1 MGHISLNAQERSEF
15 GDGPARRLRRQGF
28 VPGVVYQPGGPSLA
42 LSLPDRDLRRALAE
56 GRTAV
61 IDLSIEGSRARPVLL
76 KDWYLDPVRGNVLH
90 VDFQEVDLTVEVE
103 APVGVVLVGV
113 PAGVKEGGVLDQT
126 VREIVVRALPDTLPD
141 HLEIDVSELDIGS
154 STSVADI
161 TAPPGV
167 TIVTE
172 PEIVVASVVAP
183 SVEVEPEP
191 EEVEEEE
198 ELLEGEEPA
207 EPQDDDSSDE

>member
-1 MGHISLNAQERSEF
+1 MAHITLNAQERSEF
-15 GDGPARRLRRQGF
+15 GDGPSRRLRRKGF

-61 IDLSIEGSRARPVLL
+61 IDLTVDGSGARPVLL

-103 APVGVVLVGV
+103 APVAVVLVGV

-126 VREIVVRALPDTLPD
+126 VREVVVRALPDTLPD

-198 ELLEGEEPA
+198 LLEGEEPA

>member
-1 MGHISLNAQERSEF
+1 MGHISLDAQERSEF
-15 GDGPARRLRRQGF
+15 GDGPARRLRRQGL

-61 IDLSIEGSRARPVLL
+61 IDLSIEGSGARPVLL

-90 VDFQEVDLTVEVE
+90 VNFQEVNLTVEVE
-103 APVGVVLVGV
+103 APVGLVLVGV

-126 VREIVVRALPDTLPD
+126 VREVVVRALPETLPD

-198 ELLEGEEPA
+198 LLEGEEPA

>member
-1 MGHISLNAQERSEF
+1 MGHISLNAQERLEF

-61 IDLSIEGSRARPVLL
+61 IDLTVDGSGARPVLL
-76 KDWYLDPVRGNVLH
+76 KDWHLDPVRGNVLH

-103 APVGVVLVGV
+103 APVGLVLVGV

-161 TAPPGV
+161 TAPGGV

-191 EEVEEEE
+191 EEAEE

-207 EPQDDDSSDE
+207 EPEGDDSPEE

>member
-15 GDGPARRLRRQGF
+15 GDGPARRLRRQGL

-61 IDLSIEGSRARPVLL
+61 IDLTIGGSAARPVLL
-76 KDWYLDPVRGNVLH
+76 KDWYLHPVRGNVLH

-103 APVGVVLVGV
+103 APVSVVLVGV

-126 VREIVVRALPDTLPD
+126 LREIVVRALPDTLPD
-141 HLEIDVSELDIGS
+141 HLEIDVSELDIGG

-161 TAPPGV
+161 TAPGGV
-167 TIVTE
+167 TIITE

-183 SVEVEPEP
+183 SVEVVVEP
-191 EEVEEEE
+191 EEDE
-198 ELLEGEEPA
+198 ELAEGEEPV
-207 EPQDDDSSDE
+207 EGEDDDSSDE

>member
-1 MGHISLNAQERSEF
+1 MGHISLNAQERTEF
-15 GDGPARRLRRQGF
+15 GDGPARRLRRKGL
-28 VPGVVYQPGGPSLA
+28 VPGVVYQPGSPSLA
-42 LSLPDRDLRRALAE
+42 LSLPDRELRRALAE

-61 IDLSIEGSRARPVLL
+61 IDLTIDGSGARPVLL
-76 KDWYLDPVRGNVLH
+76 KDWDLHPVRGNVLH

-103 APVGVVLVGV
+103 APVSVVLVGV

-126 VREIVVRALPDTLPD
+126 LREIVVRALPDTLPD
-141 HLEIDVSELDIGS
+141 HLEIDVSEMDIGS

-183 SVEVEPEP
+183 SVEEVEEP
-191 EEVEEEE
+191 EEGEE
-198 ELLEGEEPA
+198 ELVEGEEPV
-207 EPQDDDSSDE
+207 EGEDDDSPDE

>member
-1 MGHISLNAQERSEF
+1 MGHISLKAQERSEF
-15 GDGPARRLRRQGF
+15 GDGPARRLRRKGF

-42 LSLPDRDLRRALAE
+42 LSLPDRELRRALAE

-61 IDLSIEGSRARPVLL
+61 IDLSIEGSAARPVLL

-103 APVGVVLVGV
+103 APVGLVLVGI
-113 PAGVKEGGVLDQT
+113 PAGVREGGVLDQT

-183 SVEVEPEP
+183 SVEIVEEP
-191 EEVEEEE
+191 EEVEE

>member
-1 MGHISLNAQERSEF
+1 MGHITLNAQERSEF
-15 GDGPARRLRRQGF
+15 GDGPSRRLRRQGF
-28 VPGVVYQPGGPSLA
+28 VPGVVYQPGRPSLA

-61 IDLSIEGSRARPVLL
+61 IDLTIDGSGARPVLL
-76 KDWYLDPVRGNVLH
+76 KDWDLHPVRGNVLH

-103 APVGVVLVGV
+103 APVAVVLVGV

-126 VREIVVRALPDTLPD
+126 LREIVVRALPDTLPD

-183 SVEVEPEP
+183 SVEEVVEEP
-191 EEVEEEE
+191 EEGDE
-198 ELLEGEEPA
+198 ELLEGEEPV
-207 EPQDDDSSDE
+207 EGEDDDSSDE

>member
-1 MGHISLNAQERSEF
+1 MGHIALNAQERTEF

-28 VPGVVYQPGGPSLA
+28 VPGVVYQPGSPSLA
-42 LSLPDRDLRRALAE
+42 LSLPDRELRRALAE

-61 IDLSIEGSRARPVLL
+61 IDLTIGGSGARPVLL
-76 KDWYLDPVRGNVLH
+76 KDWHLDPVRGNVLH

-113 PAGVKEGGVLDQT
+113 PAGVKEGGVLDQP

-141 HLEIDVSELDIGS
+141 HLEIDVSDLDIGS

-191 EEVEEEE
+191 EEVEEE
-198 ELLEGEEPA
+198 LAEGEEPV
-207 EPQDDDSSDE
+207 EGEDDDSSDE

>member
-1 MGHISLNAQERSEF
+1 MGHISLNAQERTEF
-15 GDGPARRLRRQGF
+15 GDGPARRLRRRGL
-28 VPGVVYQPGGPSLA
+28 VPGVVYQPGSPSLA
-42 LSLPDRDLRRALAE
+42 LSLPDRELRRALAE

-61 IDLSIEGSRARPVLL
+61 IDLTIDGSGARPVLL
-76 KDWYLDPVRGNVLH
+76 KDWDLHPVRGNVLH

-103 APVGVVLVGV
+103 APVSVVLVGV

-126 VREIVVRALPDTLPD
+126 LREIVVRALPETLPD
-141 HLEIDVSELDIGS
+141 HLEIDVSEMDIGS

-183 SVEVEPEP
+183 SVEEVEEP
-191 EEVEEEE
+191 EEGEE
-198 ELLEGEEPA
+198 ELVEGEEPV
-207 EPQDDDSSDE
+207 EGEDDDSSDE

>member
-1 MGHISLNAQERSEF
+1 MGHISLNAQERTEF
-15 GDGPARRLRRQGF
+15 GDGPTRRLRRKGL
-28 VPGVVYQPGGPSLA
+28 VPGVVYQPGSPSLA
-42 LSLPDRDLRRALAE
+42 LSLPDRELRRALAE

-61 IDLSIEGSRARPVLL
+61 IDLTIDGSGARPVLL
-76 KDWYLDPVRGNVLH
+76 KDWDLHPVRGNVLH

-103 APVGVVLVGV
+103 APVSVVLVGV

-126 VREIVVRALPDTLPD
+126 LREIVVRALPDTLPD
-141 HLEIDVSELDIGS
+141 HLEIDVSEMDIGS

-183 SVEVEPEP
+183 SVEEVEEP
-191 EEVEEEE
+191 EEGEE
-198 ELLEGEEPA
+198 ELVEGEEPV
-207 EPQDDDSSDE
+207 EGEDDDSPDE

>member
-1 MGHISLNAQERSEF
+1 MGHISLNAQERTEF
-15 GDGPARRLRRQGF
+15 GDGPARRLRRKGF
-28 VPGVVYQPGGPSLA
+28 VPGVVYQPGSPSLA
-42 LSLPDRDLRRALAE
+42 LSLPDRELRRALAE

-61 IDLSIEGSRARPVLL
+61 IDLTIDGSGARPVLL
-76 KDWYLDPVRGNVLH
+76 KDWDLHPVRGNVLH

-103 APVGVVLVGV
+103 APVSVVLVGV

-126 VREIVVRALPDTLPD
+126 LREIVVRALPDTLPD
-141 HLEIDVSELDIGS
+141 HLEIDVSEMDIGS

-183 SVEVEPEP
+183 SVEEVEEP
-191 EEVEEEE
+191 EEGE
-198 ELLEGEEPA
+198 ELAEGEEPV
-207 EPQDDDSSDE
+207 EGEDDDSSDE

>member
-15 GDGPARRLRRQGF
+15 GDGPARRLRKQGF

-61 IDLSIEGSRARPVLL
+61 IDLTIDGSGARPVLL

-103 APVGVVLVGV
+103 APVGLVLVGV
-113 PAGVKEGGVLDQT
+113 AAGVKEGGVLDQT

-154 STSVADI
+154 SASVADI
-161 TAPPGV
+161 TAPRGV

-191 EEVEEEE
+191 EEVEEE
-198 ELLEGEEPA
+198 LAEGEEPPV
-207 EPQDDDSSDE
+207 EGEDDDSSDE

>member
-1 MGHISLNAQERSEF
+1 MGHITLNAQERSEF

-28 VPGVVYQPGGPSLA
+28 VPGVVYQPGRPSLA

-61 IDLSIEGSRARPVLL
+61 IDLTIDGSGARPVLL
-76 KDWYLDPVRGNVLH
+76 KDWDLHPVRGNVLH

-103 APVGVVLVGV
+103 APVAVVLVGV

-126 VREIVVRALPDTLPD
+126 LREIVVRALPDTLPD

-161 TAPPGV
+161 AAPPGV

-191 EEVEEEE
+191 EEVEEE
-198 ELLEGEEPA
+198 LLEGEEPA
-207 EPQDDDSSDE
+207 EPQDDDSSPDE

>member
-1 MGHISLNAQERSEF
+1 MGHITLNAQERSEF

-28 VPGVVYQPGGPSLA
+28 VPGVVYQPGRPSLA

-61 IDLSIEGSRARPVLL
+61 IDLTIDGSGARPVLL
-76 KDWYLDPVRGNVLH
+76 KDWDLHPVRGNVLH

-103 APVGVVLVGV
+103 APVAVVLVGV

-126 VREIVVRALPDTLPD
+126 LREIVVRALPDTLPD

-167 TIVTE
+167 TLVTE

-183 SVEVEPEP
+183 SVEEVVEEP
-191 EEVEEEE
+191 EEGDE
-198 ELLEGEEPA
+198 ELLEGEEPV
-207 EPQDDDSSDE
+207 EGEDDDSSDE

>member
-1 MGHISLNAQERSEF
+1 MAHISLNAQERTEF
-15 GDGPARRLRRQGF
+15 GDGPARRLRRKGL
-28 VPGVVYQPGGPSLA
+28 VPGVVYQPGSPSLA
-42 LSLPDRDLRRALAE
+42 LSLPDRELRRALAE

-61 IDLSIEGSRARPVLL
+61 IDLTIDGSGARPVLL
-76 KDWYLDPVRGNVLH
+76 KDWDLHPVRGNVLH

-103 APVGVVLVGV
+103 APVSVVLVGV

-126 VREIVVRALPDTLPD
+126 LREIVVRALPDTLPD
-141 HLEIDVSELDIGS
+141 HLEIDVSEMDIGS

-161 TAPPGV
+161 TAPAGV

-183 SVEVEPEP
+183 SVEVVEEP
-191 EEVEEEE
+191 EEGE
-198 ELLEGEEPA
+198 ELVEGEEPV
-207 EPQDDDSSDE
+207 EGEDDDSSDE

>member
-15 GDGPARRLRRQGF
+15 GDGPARRLRKQGF

-42 LSLPDRDLRRALAE
+42 LSLPDRELRRALAE

-61 IDLSIEGSRARPVLL
+61 IDLTVDGTGARPVLL
-76 KDWYLDPVRGNVLH
+76 KDWHLDPVRGNVLH

-103 APVGVVLVGV
+103 APVDLVLVGV
-113 PAGVKEGGVLDQT
+113 AAGVKEGGVLDQT

-154 STSVADI
+154 SASVADI
-161 TAPPGV
+161 TAPRGV

-191 EEVEEEE
+191 EEVEEE
-198 ELLEGEEPA
+198 LAEGEEPPV
-207 EPQDDDSSDE
+207 EGEDDDSSDE

>member
-42 LSLPDRDLRRALAE
+42 LSLPDRELRRALAE

-61 IDLSIEGSRARPVLL
+61 IDLTIDGSGARPVLL
-76 KDWYLDPVRGNVLH
+76 KDWHLDPVRGNVLH

-103 APVGVVLVGV
+103 APVDLVLVGV
-113 PAGVKEGGVLDQT
+113 AAGVKEGGVLDQT

-154 STSVADI
+154 SASVADI
-161 TAPPGV
+161 TAPRGV

-191 EEVEEEE
+191 EEVEEE
-198 ELLEGEEPA
+198 LAEGEEPPV
-207 EPQDDDSSDE
+207 EGEDDDSSDE

>member
-1 MGHISLNAQERSEF
+1 MGHISLNAQERTEF
-15 GDGPARRLRRQGF
+15 GDGPARRLRRKGF
-28 VPGVVYQPGGPSLA
+28 VPGVVYQPGSPSLA
-42 LSLPDRDLRRALAE
+42 LSLPDRELRRALAE

-61 IDLSIEGSRARPVLL
+61 IDLTIDGSGARPVLL
-76 KDWYLDPVRGNVLH
+76 KDWDLHPVRGNVLH

-103 APVGVVLVGV
+103 APVAVVLVGV

-126 VREIVVRALPDTLPD
+126 LREIVVRALPDTLPD

-161 TAPPGV
+161 AAPPGV

-191 EEVEEEE
+191 EEVEEE
-198 ELLEGEEPA
+198 LLEGEEPA
-207 EPQDDDSSDE
+207 EPQDDDSSPDE

>member
-15 GDGPARRLRRQGF
+15 GDGPARRLRRKGF

-61 IDLSIEGSRARPVLL
+61 IDLTIDGSGARPVLL
-76 KDWYLDPVRGNVLH
+76 KDWHLDPVRGNVLH

-103 APVGVVLVGV
+103 APVSLVLVGV

-126 VREIVVRALPDTLPD
+126 VREIVVRALPETLPD

-161 TAPPGV
+161 TAPAGV

-183 SVEVEPEP
+183 SVEVVVEP
-191 EEVEEEE
+191 EEGEE
-198 ELLEGEEPA
+198 ELVEGEEPV
-207 EPQDDDSSDE
+207 EGEDDDSPDE

>member
-61 IDLSIEGSRARPVLL
+61 IDLTVDGSGARPVLL
-76 KDWYLDPVRGNVLH
+76 KDWHLDPVRGNVLH

-103 APVGVVLVGV
+103 APVGLVLVGV
-113 PAGVKEGGVLDQT
+113 PAGVREGGVLDQT

-161 TAPPGV
+161 TAPR
-167 TIVTE
+167 
-172 PEIVVASVVAP
+172 ASR
-183 SVEVEPEP
+183 S
-191 EEVEEEE
+191 
-198 ELLEGEEPA
+198 
-207 EPQDDDSSDE
+207 

>member
-1 MGHISLNAQERSEF
+1 MGHISLNAQERTEF
-15 GDGPARRLRRQGF
+15 GDGPARRLRRKGF
-28 VPGVVYQPGGPSLA
+28 VPGVVYQPGSPSLA
-42 LSLPDRDLRRALAE
+42 LSLPDRELRRALAE

-61 IDLSIEGSRARPVLL
+61 IDLTIDGSGARPVLL
-76 KDWYLDPVRGNVLH
+76 KDWDLHPVRGNVLH

-103 APVGVVLVGV
+103 APVSVVLVGV

-126 VREIVVRALPDTLPD
+126 LREIVVRALPDTLPD

-183 SVEVEPEP
+183 SVEEVEEP
-191 EEVEEEE
+191 EEGE
-198 ELLEGEEPA
+198 ELAEGEEPV
-207 EPQDDDSSDE
+207 EGEDDDSSDE

>member
-1 MGHISLNAQERSEF
+1 MGHISLDAQERSEV
-15 GDGPARRLRRQGF
+15 GDGPSRRLRRQGF

-42 LSLPDRDLRRALAE
+42 LSLPDRALRRALAE

-61 IDLSIEGSRARPVLL
+61 IDLTIDGSGARPVLL
-76 KDWYLDPVRGNVLH
+76 KDWHLDPVRGNVLH

-103 APVGVVLVGV
+103 APVGLVLVGV
-113 PAGVKEGGVLDQT
+113 AAGVKEGGVLDQT

-154 STSVADI
+154 SASVADI

-191 EEVEEEE
+191 EEVEEE
-198 ELLEGEEPA
+198 LAEGEEPPV
-207 EPQDDDSSDE
+207 EGEDDDSSDE

>member
-1 MGHISLNAQERSEF
+1 MGHITLNAQERSEF

-28 VPGVVYQPGGPSLA
+28 VPGVVYQPGRPSLA

-61 IDLSIEGSRARPVLL
+61 IDLTIDGSGARPVLL
-76 KDWYLDPVRGNVLH
+76 KDWDLHPVRGNVLH

-103 APVGVVLVGV
+103 APVAVVLVGV

-126 VREIVVRALPDTLPD
+126 LREIVVRALPDTLPD

-183 SVEVEPEP
+183 SVEVVEEP
-191 EEVEEEE
+191 EEGEE
-198 ELLEGEEPA
+198 ELLEGEEPV
-207 EPQDDDSSDE
+207 EGEDDDSSDE

>member
-1 MGHISLNAQERSEF
+1 MGHISLNAQERTEF

-42 LSLPDRDLRRALAE
+42 LSLPDRELRRALAE

-61 IDLSIEGSRARPVLL
+61 IDLTIDGSGARPVLL
-76 KDWYLDPVRGNVLH
+76 KDWDLHPVRGNVLH
-90 VDFQEVDLTVEVE
+90 VNFQEVNLTVEVE
-103 APVGVVLVGV
+103 APVSVVLVGV
-113 PAGVKEGGVLDQT
+113 PAGVREGGVLDQT
-126 VREIVVRALPDTLPD
+126 LREIVVRALPDTLPD

-172 PEIVVASVVAP
+172 PEIVLASVVAP
-183 SVEVEPEP
+183 SVEVVEEP
-191 EEVEEEE
+191 EEDE
-198 ELLEGEEPA
+198 ELVEGEEPV
-207 EPQDDDSSDE
+207 EGEDDDSSDE

>member
-1 MGHISLNAQERSEF
+1 MGHISLDAQERSEF
-15 GDGPARRLRRQGF
+15 GDGPARRLRRQGL

-61 IDLSIEGSRARPVLL
+61 IDLSIEGSGARPVLL

-103 APVGVVLVGV
+103 APVGLVLVGV

-126 VREIVVRALPDTLPD
+126 VREVVVRALPETLPD

-198 ELLEGEEPA
+198 LLEGEEPA

>member
-1 MGHISLNAQERSEF
+1 
-15 GDGPARRLRRQGF
+15 

-42 LSLPDRDLRRALAE
+42 LSLPDRELRRALAE

-61 IDLSIEGSRARPVLL
+61 IDLTIDGSGARPVLL
-76 KDWYLDPVRGNVLH
+76 KDWDLHPVRGNVLH

-103 APVGVVLVGV
+103 APVSVVLVGV
-113 PAGVKEGGVLDQT
+113 PAGVREGGVLDQT
-126 VREIVVRALPDTLPD
+126 LREIVVRALPDTLPD

-172 PEIVVASVVAP
+172 PEIVLASVVAP
-183 SVEVEPEP
+183 SVEVVEEP
-191 EEVEEEE
+191 EEGE
-198 ELLEGEEPA
+198 ELVEGEEPV
-207 EPQDDDSSDE
+207 EGEDDDSSDE

>member
-1 MGHISLNAQERSEF
+1 MAHITLNAQERSEF
-15 GDGPARRLRRQGF
+15 GDGPARRLRRQGL

-103 APVGVVLVGV
+103 APVGLVLVGV
-113 PAGVKEGGVLDQT
+113 PAGVREGGVLDQT

-161 TAPPGV
+161 AAPSGV

-183 SVEVEPEP
+183 SVEVVEEP
-191 EEVEEEE
+191 EEVEE

>member
-61 IDLSIEGSRARPVLL
+61 IDLTVDGSGARPVLL
-76 KDWYLDPVRGNVLH
+76 KDWHLDPVRGNVLH

-103 APVGVVLVGV
+103 APVGLVLVGV

-161 TAPPGV
+161 TAPGGV

-191 EEVEEEE
+191 EEAEEEP
-198 ELLEGEEPA
+198 LEGEEPA
-207 EPQDDDSSDE
+207 EPEGDDSPEE

>member
-1 MGHISLNAQERSEF
+1 MGHISLNAQERTEF
-15 GDGPARRLRRQGF
+15 GDGPARRLRRKGL
-28 VPGVVYQPGGPSLA
+28 VPGVVYQPGSPSLA
-42 LSLPDRDLRRALAE
+42 LSLPDRELRRALAE

-61 IDLSIEGSRARPVLL
+61 IDLTIDGSGARPVLL
-76 KDWYLDPVRGNVLH
+76 KDWDLHPVRGNVLH

-103 APVGVVLVGV
+103 APVSVVLVGV
-113 PAGVKEGGVLDQT
+113 PAGVREGGVLDQT
-126 VREIVVRALPDTLPD
+126 LREIVVRALPDTLPD

-167 TIVTE
+167 AIVTE

-183 SVEVEPEP
+183 SVEEVEEP
-191 EEVEEEE
+191 EEGEE
-198 ELLEGEEPA
+198 ELVEGEEPV
-207 EPQDDDSSDE
+207 EGEDDDSPDE

>member
-1 MGHISLNAQERSEF
+1 M
-15 GDGPARRLRRQGF
+15 
-28 VPGVVYQPGGPSLA
+28 
-42 LSLPDRDLRRALAE
+42 
-56 GRTAV
+56 
-61 IDLSIEGSRARPVLL
+61 LL
-76 KDWYLDPVRGNVLH
+76 KDWDLHPVRGNVLH

-103 APVGVVLVGV
+103 APVSVLLVGV

-126 VREIVVRALPDTLPD
+126 LREIVVRALPDTLPD
-141 HLEIDVSELDIGS
+141 HLEIDVSEMDIVS
-154 STSVADI
+154 LTSVADL

-172 PEIVVASVVAP
+172 PEVVVASVVAP

-191 EEVEEEE
+191 EEVEEE
-198 ELLEGEEPA
+198 LLEGEEPA